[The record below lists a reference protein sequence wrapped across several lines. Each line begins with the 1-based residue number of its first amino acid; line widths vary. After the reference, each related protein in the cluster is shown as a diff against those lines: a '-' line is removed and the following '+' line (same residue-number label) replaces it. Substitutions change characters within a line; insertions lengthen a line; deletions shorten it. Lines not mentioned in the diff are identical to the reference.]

1 MCVLWVNFSPSHLCC
16 RCGIETFLL
25 HLWKKREWRGEP
37 GEGVRLYSE
46 CGKAI
51 RTPLEL
57 SILWSLDTWTN
68 QSRGVFKIT
77 KRKALRFFFLIIP
90 VFCGNNQALYILYLL
105 HSWLFGLTNISSHT
119 VPSQPFLENT
129 PPPPPFLFSWKH
141 FHFSAWLQ
149 FGLSELLGRWDD
161 VHIVLEGSF
170 CVIGWEGPWAVGI
183 HTWIRIW
190 TL

>member
-1 MCVLWVNFSPSHLCC
+1 MNVQ

-25 HLWKKREWRGEP
+25 YLWKKREWRGEP

-51 RTPLEL
+51 CAPLEQ

-77 KRKALRFFFLIIP
+77 KRKKALRFFLNHSYFL
-90 VFCGNNQALYILYLL
+90 CGNNQALYILYWL

-119 VPSQPFLENT
+119 LPSQPCLENT
-129 PPPPPFLFSWKH
+129 PSSFIPPLKTFT
-141 FHFSAWLQ
+141 HFSMAAVFSVIFSSLGWCTYFAW
-149 FGLSELLGRWDD
+149 G
-161 VHIVLEGSF
+161 V
-170 CVIGWEGPWAVGI
+170 GWEGLWTVGI
-183 HTWIRIW
+183 QTWIRIW